1 MYPADKQMC
10 HEVQA
15 AIGWKPLL
23 HSISVEQGCPTF
35 TDIGFTFTFFSLWRS
50 TNLAK
55 LWNKTNRECGK
66 LDLSYLTSRIWLGKN
81 RLLCS

>member
-1 MYPADKQMC
+1 LNANCLD
-10 HEVQA
+10 
-15 AIGWKPLL
+15 
-23 HSISVEQGCPTF
+23 QGCPTF
-35 TDIGFTFTFFSLWRS
+35 TDIGSTFTFFSLWRS

-66 LDLSYLTSRIWLGKN
+66 LYPSCLTSRIWLGKN